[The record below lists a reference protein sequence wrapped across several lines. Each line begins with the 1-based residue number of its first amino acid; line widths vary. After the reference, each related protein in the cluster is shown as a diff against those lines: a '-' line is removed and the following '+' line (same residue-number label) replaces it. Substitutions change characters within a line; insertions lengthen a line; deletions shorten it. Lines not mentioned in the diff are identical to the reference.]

1 MAILTNHVANG
12 VLTPDVLTASSLI
25 LSLLSASAVQAVPTQ
40 LVDGRQ
46 DLSVAEIVAAA
57 ALFGIDA
64 PAIRMALTR
73 LAREGRILGSKRGY
87 YGLGDQAQQ
96 INSYISAWRDIAQTR
111 TAWDNSWWVVLT
123 GHLPRSDRKVIRQRE
138 RVLHLFGYAE
148 AENGMWVRPANLI
161 YTLNEQQQRLV
172 RSGLPCDETHFV
184 VSEVISPR
192 ERSWPKL
199 WPTKQLQRGY
209 QAALSS
215 IGHSKEKLKSLDLA
229 DAARESFLT
238 GQSVIRCIGSDPLLP
253 DAFSNTALF
262 DQMHME
268 MIEFDERGR
277 EIWRDFFA
285 ELSRKK
291 EETP

>member
-1 MAILTNHVANG
+1 MTVLTNHVANG
-12 VLTPDVLTASSLI
+12 ILAPEVLTASSLI
-25 LSLLSASAVQAVPTQ
+25 LSLLSASALQAVPTQ

-87 YGLGDQAQQ
+87 YGLGDRAQQ
-96 INSYISAWRDIAQTR
+96 INSYISTWRDIVQIR

-123 GHLPRSDRKVIRQRE
+123 GHLPRNDRKIIRQRE
-138 RVLHLFGYAE
+138 RALNLFGYAE
-148 AENGMWVRPANLI
+148 AEKGMWVRPANLI

-192 ERSWPKL
+192 ERSWSKL
-199 WPTKQLQRGY
+199 WPTKRLQKRY
-209 QAALSS
+209 QVALSK
-215 IGHSKEKLKSLDLA
+215 IGHSREKLKSLELA

-238 GQSVIRCIGSDPLLP
+238 GQFVIRCIGSDPLLP
-253 DAFSNTALF
+253 DTLVNTVLF

-268 MIEFDERGR
+268 MVEFDERGR
-277 EIWRDFFA
+277 EIWRDFLA
-285 ELSRKK
+285 EFSPKK